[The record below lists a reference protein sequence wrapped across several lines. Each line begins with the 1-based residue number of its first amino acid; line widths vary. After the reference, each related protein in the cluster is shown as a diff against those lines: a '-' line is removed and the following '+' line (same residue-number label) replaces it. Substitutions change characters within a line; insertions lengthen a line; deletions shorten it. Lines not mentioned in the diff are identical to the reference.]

1 MRYHSLCQRGVS
13 LHTHSFYSYPQTA
26 NHVPPVHVRTMVC
39 AQILF
44 DFIPAFVQ
52 KVTRE
57 GIASLQQMNATLMQ
71 KMDASNSVNLH
82 MAWICIPV
90 PVHLATSLVKMKNHV
105 TQQIPML
112 VDDC

>member
-1 MRYHSLCQRGVS
+1 
-13 LHTHSFYSYPQTA
+13 
-26 NHVPPVHVRTMVC
+26 MVC

-44 DFIPAFVQ
+44 DFTPAFVQ
-52 KVTRE
+52 KVTQE

-82 MAWICIPV
+82 MALTFILV
-90 PVHLATSLVKMKNHV
+90 PVHLATGLVKMKSHV

-112 VDDC
+112 VGDC